1 MNKVLNMKSR
11 ALVNWILIALFFITI
26 SGCGMWTNFKT
37 YFNSYYNANKIFE
50 ETEEK
55 ILEERTELFTF
66 EETAISNNLSRNLDD
81 VVEKTSSILQF
92 NKDSDFID
100 ETLLM
105 TGKSFY
111 YQQNYS
117 RALRKFNEL
126 ATLKES
132 DLLLENKLWTARTRL
147 QMRDFERGLKIL
159 DEAKKEVI
167 QNEENELLVEI
178 YKTKISYLLFTEN
191 YEDATIEMDEFLKH
205 NIDDELRAEVL
216 YEKGLLNKLSKDFE
230 LAEQAFLEVEEYSP
244 TFEIDFKSKFEV
256 AKIKGELG
264 EIDQSLIMLENLR
277 AEDKYSDN
285 WDKLDL
291 EIGKIL
297 YDKNEIE
304 KALERFTEV
313 DTTYKSTES
322 SGIAGF
328 YRAEILENYYKDYDS
343 ALVFYKSA
351 ASSKA
356 PRELQIIAQKKS
368 RLLTQYISYHETLS
382 NLGTQL
388 LYLTDEEAFRQDSL
402 DYIENIRLDSIK
414 TANEFESETRR
425 RAGERQSQ
433 AKYKE
438 PKRPIISADS
448 IRSLNSKNYFELAN
462 LLFTEFDN
470 PDSAFIYYERSLK
483 EKPENP
489 NQAQTYF
496 AMGNYYLTIED
507 SVKADSMF
515 TLVYDKFEFD
525 PIRNEAAKQLGKPL
539 YDFNKDPVED
549 EYNVAEGIYNSS
561 KYNKAIDKLFSIYKN
576 NPKSIYA
583 SKSLY
588 TIGYILEND
597 LNLADSAAVIYDI
610 LNKQYRTSEYAKSI
624 NQKLAGYN
632 QEKKSLE
639 AKQDS
644 IEIEVKGD
652 IKIEDK
658 NIETSED
665 SSSVEKVENN
675 ISPKMESKSQP
686 ENTFNDDFSVVDN
699 EIYEKNGKYFVQI
712 SSWKTKE
719 IAEKE
724 VTKLRE
730 MKYDAFMYET
740 YVEKFKAT
748 YFRVKIGPLNSL
760 QEATDIRLKI
770 NKY

>member
-1 MNKVLNMKSR
+1 MIL
-11 ALVNWILIALFFITI
+11 ALVAVVKSIRTVTVKYKPINETTIMNNKILNIKINNYSSLLLFALLFFTI

-55 ILEERTELFTF
+55 ILAARTELFSF
-66 EETAISNNLSRNLDD
+66 EETVIPNNLSRSLDE
-81 VVEKTSSILQF
+81 VIEKTSSILQY
-92 NKDSDFID
+92 NKESDFID
-100 ETLLM
+100 EALIM

-126 ATLKES
+126 AALKES
-132 DLLLENKLWTARTRL
+132 ELLLENKLWTAKTKL
-147 QMRDFERGLKIL
+147 QVRDFQRGLAIL
-159 DEAKKEVI
+159 DEAKKEI
-167 QNEENELLVEI
+167 IESEEDELLVEV
-178 YKTKISYLLFTEN
+178 YKTKISYLLFNEN
-191 YEDATIEMDEFLKH
+191 YEDAAIEMNEFLKH

-230 LAEQAFLEVEEYSP
+230 LAEKAFFEVEEYSP
-244 TFEIDFKSKFEV
+244 TFEIEFKSKFEV

-264 EIDQSLIMLENLR
+264 EIDQSLVMLENLR

-304 KALERFTEV
+304 KALDRFTEV

-328 YRAEILENYYKDYDS
+328 YRAEILENFYKDYDS

-356 PRELQIIAQKKS
+356 PRELQIIAQKKT
-368 RLLTQYISYHETLS
+368 RLLSQYISYHETLS
-382 NLGTQL
+382 DLRTQL
-388 LYLTDEEAFRQDSL
+388 LYITDGEAFRQDSL
-402 DYIENIRLDSIK
+402 DYIEKIRLDSIK

-425 RAGERQSQ
+425 RAGMRQTQ

-438 PKRPIISADS
+438 PKRPTISADS
-448 IRSLNSKNYFELAN
+448 IHSLNSKNYFELAN
-462 LLFTEFDN
+462 LLFIEFDN
-470 PDSAFIYYERSLK
+470 PDSAIIYYEKSLM

-496 AMGNYYLTIED
+496 AIGNYYLTIED
-507 SVKADSMF
+507 SIKADSMF

-539 YDFNKDPVED
+539 YDFNKDPIED
-549 EYNVAEGIYNSS
+549 EYNVAEEIYNLSQ
-561 KYNKAIDKLFSIYKN
+561 YNEAIDKLFSIYKN
-576 NPKSIYA
+576 NPKSLYA

-597 LNLADSAAVIYDI
+597 LNLTDSAAVIYDI

-624 NQKLAGYN
+624 NLKLAGYK
-632 QEKKSLE
+632 QEQKRLE
-639 AKQDS
+639 AIQDS
-644 IEIEVKGD
+644 INNANEARLD
-652 IKIEDK
+652 SIKAANAI
-658 NIETSED
+658 NTSSTNVTSD
-665 SSSVEKVENN
+665 S
-675 ISPKMESKSQP
+675 I
-686 ENTFNDDFSVVDN
+686 
-699 EIYEKNGKYFVQI
+699 QI
-712 SSWKTKE
+712 SNVNAAIKDTAKSAIIKKE
-719 IAEKE
+719 DDK
-724 VTKLRE
+724 
-730 MKYDAFMYET
+730 
-740 YVEKFKAT
+740 
-748 YFRVKIGPLNSL
+748 
-760 QEATDIRLKI
+760 
-770 NKY
+770 

>member
-1 MNKVLNMKSR
+1 MLNKVLNMKSR
-11 ALVNWILIALFFITI
+11 TLVNWSLITLFFVTI

-37 YFNSYYNANKIFE
+37 YFNSYYNANKIFS

-55 ILEERTELFTF
+55 ILIERTELFSF
-66 EETAISNNLSRNLDD
+66 EETAISTNLSRNLDD
-81 VVEKTSSILQF
+81 VIEKTSSILQH
-92 NKDSDFID
+92 NKESDYVGEALI
-100 ETLLM
+100 M

-126 ATLKES
+126 ATLKDSEFF
-132 DLLLENKLWTARTRL
+132 LENKLWIARTRL
-147 QMRDFERGLKIL
+147 QMRDFTRGLQIL
-159 DEAKKEVI
+159 EEAKKEI
-167 QNEENELLVEI
+167 IENEEDDLLVEV
-178 YKTKISYLLFTEN
+178 YKTKISYHLFDEN
-191 YEDATIEMDEFLKH
+191 YEDATIEMDEFLTH
-205 NIDDELRAEVL
+205 DIDDELRAEVL
-216 YEKGLLNKLSKDFE
+216 YEKGLLNRLNKDFE
-230 LAEQAFLEVEEYSP
+230 LAEKAFIEVEEFSP
-244 TFEIDFKSKFEV
+244 SFEIDFKSKFEV

-264 EIDQSLIMLENLR
+264 DIDQSLVMLENLR

-304 KALERFTEV
+304 KALDRFTEV

-322 SGIAGF
+322 AGIAGF
-328 YRAEILENYYKDYDS
+328 YRAEILENFYKDYDS

-368 RLLTQYISYHETLS
+368 RLLTQYISYHATLS

-402 DYIENIRLDSIK
+402 DYVEKIRLDSIK
-414 TANEFESETRR
+414 TANEFETETRR
-425 RAGERQSQ
+425 RAGERQAQS
-433 AKYKE
+433 KYKE
-438 PKRPIISADS
+438 PKRPTIAADS
-448 IRSLNSKNYFELAN
+448 IHSLNSKNYFELAN

-470 PDSAFIYYERSLK
+470 PDSAFIYYERSLE

-496 AMGNYYLTIED
+496 AIGNYYLIKED
-507 SVKADSMF
+507 TLKADSMF
-515 TLVYDKFEFD
+515 TLVYDKYEFD
-525 PIRNEAAKQLGKPL
+525 PIRNEAAKLLGKPL

-549 EYNVAEGIYNSS
+549 EYNVAEKIYYSS
-561 KYNKAIDKLFSIYKN
+561 EYDEAIDKLFSIYKD

-597 LNLADSAAVIYDI
+597 LNLTDSAAVIYDI

-632 QEKKSLE
+632 QEQKRLE
-639 AKQDS
+639 AIQDS
-644 IEIEVKGD
+644 INKANEVLLDSIKAVNEI
-652 IKIEDK
+652 
-658 NIETSED
+658 NLPSA
-665 SSSVEKVENN
+665 VENSDSTQIPTTN
-675 ISPKMESKSQP
+675 NTKIDSP
-686 ENTFNDDFSVVDN
+686 
-699 EIYEKNGKYFVQI
+699 
-712 SSWKTKE
+712 
-719 IAEKE
+719 
-724 VTKLRE
+724 
-730 MKYDAFMYET
+730 
-740 YVEKFKAT
+740 
-748 YFRVKIGPLNSL
+748 NS
-760 QEATDIRLKI
+760 AILKDEDP
-770 NKY
+770 K

>member
-1 MNKVLNMKSR
+1 MKSR
-11 ALVNWILIALFFITI
+11 TLLNWSLIALFFVTI

-37 YFNSYYNANKIFE
+37 YFNSYYNANKIFQ

-55 ILEERTELFTF
+55 ILAERIELFSF
-66 EETAISNNLSRNLDD
+66 EETAIPNNLSRNLDD
-81 VVEKTSSILQF
+81 VIEKTSSILQH
-92 NKDSDFID
+92 NKESDYVGEALI
-100 ETLLM
+100 M

-132 DLLLENKLWTARTRL
+132 ELLLENKLWIARTRL
-147 QMRDFERGLKIL
+147 QMRDFTRGLQIL
-159 DEAKKEVI
+159 DETKKEI
-167 QNEENELLVEI
+167 IENEEDELLVEV
-178 YKTKISYLLFTEN
+178 YKTKISYLLFSVN
-191 YEDATIEMDEFLKH
+191 YEDATTEMDEFLTH
-205 NIDDELRAEVL
+205 DIDDELRAEVL

-230 LAEQAFLEVEEYSP
+230 LAEKAFIEVEEFSP
-244 TFEIDFKSKFEV
+244 SFEIEFKSKFEV

-264 EIDQSLIMLENLR
+264 DIDQSLVMLENLR

-291 EIGKIL
+291 EIGNIL

-304 KALERFTEV
+304 KALDRFTEV

-322 SGIAGF
+322 AGIAGF
-328 YRAEILENYYKDYDS
+328 YRAEILENFYKDYDS

-368 RLLTQYISYHETLS
+368 RLLTQYILYHTTLS

-388 LYLTDEEAFRQDSL
+388 LYLNDEEAFRQDSL
-402 DYIENIRLDSIK
+402 DYVEKIRLDSIK
-414 TANEFESETRR
+414 TANEFETETRR
-425 RAGERQSQ
+425 RAGQRQAQS
-433 AKYKE
+433 KYKE
-438 PKRPIISADS
+438 PKRPTISADS
-448 IRSLNSKNYFELAN
+448 IHSLNSKNYFELAN

-470 PDSAFIYYERSLK
+470 PDSAFIYYERSLE

-496 AMGNYYLTIED
+496 AIGNYYLIKED
-507 SVKADSMF
+507 TLKADSMF
-515 TLVYDKFEFD
+515 TLVYDKYEFD
-525 PIRNEAAKQLGKPL
+525 PIRNEAAKLLDKPL

-561 KYNKAIDKLFSIYKN
+561 KYDEAIDKLFSIYKD

-588 TIGYILEND
+588 TIGYILENN
-597 LNLADSAAVIYDI
+597 LNLTDSAAVIYDI

-624 NQKLAGYN
+624 NRKLAGYQ
-632 QEKKSLE
+632 QEQKRLE
-639 AKQDS
+639 AIQDS
-644 IEIEVKGD
+644 IDKANAARLDSIKAANEI
-652 IKIEDK
+652 
-658 NIETSED
+658 NL
-665 SSSVEKVENN
+665 SSSTEENADSTQTPTTN
-675 ISPKMESKSQP
+675 NTSIDSVNSAILTEEDPK
-686 ENTFNDDFSVVDN
+686 
-699 EIYEKNGKYFVQI
+699 
-712 SSWKTKE
+712 
-719 IAEKE
+719 
-724 VTKLRE
+724 
-730 MKYDAFMYET
+730 
-740 YVEKFKAT
+740 
-748 YFRVKIGPLNSL
+748 
-760 QEATDIRLKI
+760 
-770 NKY
+770 